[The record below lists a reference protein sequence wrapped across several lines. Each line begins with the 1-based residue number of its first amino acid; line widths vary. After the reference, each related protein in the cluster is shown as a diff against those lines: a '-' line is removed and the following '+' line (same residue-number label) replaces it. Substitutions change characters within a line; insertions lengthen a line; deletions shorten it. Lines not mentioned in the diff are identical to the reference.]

1 MYKQITNMDP
11 LRQYIREFIRS
22 IYDEKAKHG
31 KEIHFPDSVD
41 HPIDMEKIIPAN
53 RIKTMPPAYPSGK
66 RFQVNRP

>member
-1 MYKQITNMDP
+1 MDP

-22 IYDEKAKHG
+22 IYDEKTKHG

-53 RIKTMPPAYPSGK
+53 RIKTMPPALPSGK
-66 RFQVNRP
+66 RFQVSLP

>member
-1 MYKQITNMDP
+1 MGP

-53 RIKTMPPAYPSGK
+53 RIKTMPPALPSGK
-66 RFQVNRP
+66 RFQVNKP

>member
-1 MYKQITNMDP
+1 MEP
-11 LRQYIREFIRS
+11 LRQYIKEFIRS

-53 RIKTMPPAYPSGK
+53 RIKTMPPALPSGK
-66 RFQVNRP
+66 CFQVNRP

>member
-1 MYKQITNMDP
+1 MDP

-41 HPIDMEKIIPAN
+41 HPIDMDTIIKPN
-53 RIKTMPPAYPSGK
+53 RIKTMPVTHPKGR
-66 RFQVNRP
+66 RFSTPMP

>member
-1 MYKQITNMDP
+1 MENDK
-11 LRQYIREFIRS
+11 LRTYIKEFIRS

-41 HPIDMEKIIPAN
+41 HPIDMDTIIKPN
-53 RIKTMPPAYPSGK
+53 RIKTMPPALPSGR